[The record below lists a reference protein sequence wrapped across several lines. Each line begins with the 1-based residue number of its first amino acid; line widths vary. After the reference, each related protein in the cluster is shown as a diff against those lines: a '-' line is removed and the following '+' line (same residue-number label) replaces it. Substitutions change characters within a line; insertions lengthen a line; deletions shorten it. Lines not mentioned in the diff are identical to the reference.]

1 MEQIRAVT
9 YCRCSTEEESQI
21 DALSRQVQ
29 EGRTCIAEMGWIQ
42 AGEYVESKSGTT
54 RKGRTEY
61 NRLFEDLQTDLFD
74 VIVIKSQDRLMRNVK
89 DWYVFLD
96 RMISNGKRLYIYIE
110 HKFYTPDDAL
120 ITGIKAI
127 LAEEYSRELSKKI
140 NNAHRH
146 RQKNGGKAML
156 TSHTY
161 GYKKNSDGSMSI
173 IESEAAVIREIF
185 ELSAAGYGCYSI
197 VNILR
202 SERHW
207 KRSGKAFGNSDVG
220 RIIRS
225 ALYKG
230 VEVMNRQHYDFETK
244 RTVKVPKEQ
253 WIYREGGIPPIVD
266 ADLWERANQ
275 AMTERAEFFHANEGY
290 KKGSSVGKYDLS
302 GKLVCGLCEHP
313 YYRTWRRRFAKKEQ
327 IIVEWKCSNYLRQG
341 RMHGSPWGKKRKIE
355 KEPQDGCDNANLDE
369 SVLFALLEDVNRQYY
384 ALNNWNR
391 ETVLNR
397 AVEILRKVLENEP
410 ILQEKERLSAEE
422 NKLIKQKDFLLTKY
436 LEGIVSDRDYQRR
449 AEQLEQEIS
458 EVRVQQEL
466 LEKKEQDARNLE
478 RRIETM
484 KERMTNGGIEMASV
498 GQMLQEIKE
507 IRVYEWEVEI
517 CFDPLKIAD
526 LSESRGMDEG
536 LIQKLSGE
544 NFSIRVEYPFPPET
558 ERGRYLDRR
567 QIIEHLKKNPQLTAK
582 QMAAIMDRSLPMV
595 INRMEELSKNGYIRF
610 AGKGGKGRWEVLKK
624 LPDKEV
630 SIKTGGL

>member
-1 MEQIRAVT
+1 MGQIRAVT

-29 EGRTCIAEMGWIQ
+29 EGRDCIAEMGWIQ

-61 NRLFEDLQTDLFD
+61 NRLFDDLQMDLFD

-110 HKFYTPDDAL
+110 RKFYTPDDAL

-146 RQKNGGKAML
+146 RQKNGGKVML

-161 GYKKNSDGSMSI
+161 GYHKNNDGSVSI
-173 IESEAAVIREIF
+173 IESEAAIIREIY

-202 SERHW
+202 NERHL
-207 KRSGKAFGNSDVG
+207 KRSGRAFENSDI
-220 RIIRS
+220 RRMIRS

-230 VEVMNRQHYDFETK
+230 VEVMNRQHYDFEAK

-253 WIYREGGIPPIVD
+253 WIYREGEIPPIVD
-266 ADLWERANQ
+266 VGLWERANR
-275 AMTERAEFFHANEGY
+275 AMTERSELLHLNEECS
-290 KKGSSVGKYDLS
+290 KGNRAGKYDLS
-302 GKLVCGLCEHP
+302 GKIVCGMCGHP
-313 YYRTWRRRFAKKEQ
+313 YYRTWRRRCAKKEK
-327 IIVEWKCSNYLRQG
+327 IIVEWKCSNYMKLGRVQG
-341 RMHGSPWGKKRKIE
+341 TPWGKKRNVE
-355 KEPQDGCDNANLDE
+355 KGSQEGCDNANLDE
-369 SVLFALLEDVNRQYY
+369 DVLFALLEDVNRQYY
-384 ALNNWNR
+384 VLGNWNR
-391 ETVLNR
+391 ETIVNR
-397 AVEILRKVLENEP
+397 AVGILRKVLEEEP
-410 ILQEKERLSAEE
+410 IYQEMERLATEE
-422 NKLIKQKDFLLTKY
+422 NKLMKQKDFLLTKY
-436 LEGIVSDRDYQRR
+436 LEGIISDQDYQRK
-449 AEQLEQEIS
+449 AEQLEQGLSEIK
-458 EVRVQQEL
+458 EKQKL
-466 LEKKEQDARNLE
+466 LGEKEQNARNLE
-478 RRIETM
+478 QRIEKM
-484 KERMTNGGIEMASV
+484 KERMTNGGIEKASV
-498 GQMLQEIKE
+498 SQMLQEIKE

-526 LSESRGMDEG
+526 LSGVWAMDEE
-536 LIQKLSGE
+536 LIRKLSEE

-567 QIIEHLKKNPQLTAK
+567 QIIENLKKEPQLTAK
-582 QMAAIMDRSLPMV
+582 QIATIMGRSRSMI

-610 AGKGGKGRWEVLKK
+610 VGKGGHGKWEVLRD
-624 LPDKEV
+624 LPDKET